1 MLSLPRSWERR
12 QKIIQSISNSHV
24 FLSYLLIWNWNDQYV
39 HTLRSFLENHTW
51 FQTKMGKVYTRFQT
65 KTGQNPYP
73 MAYIREY
80 PPGVVVSILSF
91 LLYGDFLR
99 TTLSDPF
106 YMDFHPGI
114 LRSILCGVQ
123 NRSGWRISSNKRL
136 PHDDR
141 VNVCLDHFWKKSKY
155 SGWKLASKY
164 KFWFFQLSFLGFCYS
179 ILNQ

>member
-1 MLSLPRSWERR
+1 MLLFRSSAFICGFV
-12 QKIIQSISNSHV
+12 IIDEQGEWLSRITKKNPV
-24 FLSYLLIWNWNDQYV
+24 FFQIKKARLALFYYLFFIQYNLSAVW
-39 HTLRSFLENHTW
+39 
-51 FQTKMGKVYTRFQT
+51 
-65 KTGQNPYP
+65 
-73 MAYIREY
+73 
-80 PPGVVVSILSF
+80 F

-99 TTLSDPF
+99 TTLGDPF
-106 YMDFHPGI
+106 YMDFHPDI

-141 VNVCLDHFWKKSKY
+141 VNVCLDHFWKKSTY

-164 KFWFFQLSFLGFCYS
+164 KFWFFQLSFLGFFYS